1 MNTQKAIVLK
11 TGAGEKGKSPDA
23 AVADTSQRGRQG
35 NRKVNI
41 VLRCSDIERKK
52 EKGKTTATH

>member
-41 VLRCSDIERKK
+41 VLRCSD
-52 EKGKTTATH
+52 